1 MTRVSIKETDM
12 TRLALLTAAALVAF
26 SAAASA
32 QNVSGTRGDKL
43 AAPTQSSQVYS
54 SQAVPL
60 ILGVAY

>member
-1 MTRVSIKETDM
+1 M

-54 SQAVPL
+54 YQAVPL